1 MKRALRWLRNGLIG
15 LAVILLVAVTSAY
28 VISERTI
35 RRTYTAPPANIAV
48 PTDSASISE
57 GKRLAQIR
65 GCTGCHGDQLAG
77 QKFIDEPLLARVASP
92 DLTIAAREYSDA
104 DLVRIIRRGV
114 RPDGRS
120 VVVMPSSMFTPL
132 RDADLGRIIA
142 YVRSVPPS
150 DGERRSV
157 KLGPGARILFT
168 LREFKPAA
176 VEVLEAEATPATFP
190 QPGEANAEGAYLART
205 ACTECHGTTL
215 AGQGSNTPDLRIAAG
230 YNIEQFTQ
238 LMRAGRALGN
248 RELRLMSSV
257 ARNRFSHFTDE
268 EISALHSY
276 LVDRA
281 AGK

>member
-15 LAVILLVAVTSAY
+15 LVVILILALASAY
-28 VISERTI
+28 VISERRI
-35 RRTYTAPPANIAV
+35 RRTYRVPAANIAV
-48 PTDSASISE
+48 PTDSASIAE

-142 YVRSVPPS
+142 FVRSVPPS
-150 DGERRSV
+150 NGERRSV
-157 KLGPGARILFT
+157 KLGPGARIFFT
-168 LREFKPAA
+168 LGEFKPAA
-176 VEVLEAEATPATFP
+176 VEVLEAEATSATFP
-190 QPGEANAEGAYLART
+190 KPGEANAEGAYLART
-205 ACTECHGTTL
+205 ACTECHGPTL
-215 AGQGSNTPDLRIAAG
+215 AGQGSRTPDLRIAAG
-230 YNIEQFTQ
+230 YNVEQFTQ
-238 LMRAGRALGN
+238 LMRAGKAPGN
-248 RELRLMSSV
+248 RELTLMSSV
-257 ARNRFSHFTDE
+257 ARDRFSHFTDE
-268 EISALHSY
+268 EIKALHSY

-281 AGK
+281 RK

>member
-142 YVRSVPPS
+142 DVRSVPPS
-150 DGERRSV
+150 DGEQRSV
-157 KLGPGARILFT
+157 KLGPGARVLFT
-168 LREFKPAA
+168 LGEFKTAA

-190 QPGEANAEGAYLART
+190 QPGQPNAEGAYLPEPPAQNVT
-205 ACTECHGTTL
+205 
-215 AGQGSNTPDLRIAAG
+215 GQ
-230 YNIEQFTQ
+230 
-238 LMRAGRALGN
+238 
-248 RELRLMSSV
+248 SS
-257 ARNRFSHFTDE
+257 R
-268 EISALHSY
+268 
-276 LVDRA
+276 DRA
-281 AGK
+281 AAVPISSSLPVITSSNSHSSCEPAGRSVSVS